1 VPYHLRHERV
11 GPLLENE
18 RRWGK
23 VHDDF
28 KREKA
33 ASALKGDSAT
43 GIVVEAT
50 ATVRPSLAAFW
61 YSDCS

>member
-43 GIVVEAT
+43 GN
-50 ATVRPSLAAFW
+50 RSGG
-61 YSDCS
+61 DCDSTTQLGGVLV